1 VNRPGSKTKLID
13 KLTHRPRHTITF
25 LGVRQPLLTWDEA
38 RDKRFRMARRVY
50 DVVQV
55 DAFFDEAEQRLA
67 AMRPTYRG
75 RRD

>member
-1 VNRPGSKTKLID
+1 LD
-13 KLTHRPRHTITF
+13 
-25 LGVRQPLLTWDEA
+25 QA
-38 RDKRFRMARRVY
+38 RDKRFRMARLGYKVE
-50 DVVQV
+50 QV

>member
-1 VNRPGSKTKLID
+1 L
-13 KLTHRPRHTITF
+13 
-25 LGVRQPLLTWDEA
+25 DEA
-38 RDKRFRMARRVY
+38 HDKRFKLARRRGY

-55 DAFFDEAEQRLA
+55 DAFCDEAEQRLA